1 MILRVVII
9 QYERCSLEPDLD
21 VELLAV
27 LVLVYEEPAL
37 GDHSALLLPRG
48 EKAALDLKLEPAPH
62 CL

>member
-1 MILRVVII
+1 MILRLVII
-9 QYERCSLEPDLD
+9 QYERSSLKPDLD

-37 GDHSALLLPRG
+37 GDHSVLLLPRG